1 MNIMPKKPMQP
12 CKHSRCPNLTQD
24 IYCSEYRKLHV
35 ADRPNAVK
43 RGYNSKCRS
52 ARNKSIKRYVQFR
65 LLMQVMSS

>member
-1 MNIMPKKPMQP
+1 MPKKPMQP

-43 RGYNSKCRS
+43 RGCNSKWRS